1 MIIDEVDFLNT
12 IKKNTKI
19 TDEALLLKAYNFA
32 KEAHKFQKRDGGEP
46 YLVHPVEIAI
56 MVSEYKLDENSV
68 IAGLLHDTVEDTP
81 TTLKDI
87 SKNFGE
93 EVCYL
98 VNGLTKIENAKFQSR
113 TEKNA
118 ENFRKLILTTA
129 KDIRVLIIKLI
140 DVLNNMRTISGIK
153 DKERRDRFSSETL
166 MIYVPLAER
175 IGMYKLK
182 LELEDLCFKEL
193 FPLEREEI
201 LRNIK
206 KTKKNQKNIID
217 DILKKLSLKIK
228 FESGINCKIIG
239 REKRPYSVWKKMQK
253 KSISFEKL
261 RDIIAFRV
269 IVKNLQDCYRVLG
282 CINSNYV
289 MVPDTFK
296 DYINKPKVNG
306 YQSLH
311 IVVVGPKN
319 VKIEIQIRT
328 EEMNKVAEYG
338 VASHWMYKQNIK
350 KEKNLNEYNILK
362 ELVQNLEKED
372 FNIENFEDLKYEIY
386 EDEIFC
392 YTPKGD
398 IINLPIDSTGI
409 DFAYAIHRDVGNRC
423 CGVKINGVLSQFKTP
438 LHSGDDVEIITAKT
452 VQINEEW
459 LNFVK
464 TAKAKSE
471 IKAYLRNSRLAEF
484 EKIGREDVKTIAKE
498 LSVSIT
504 DDLIE
509 KNISKFNQGKTIQ
522 EIYSLIAQGKIKKKE
537 LIKILFPNLE
547 KDKLKDDVIIEK
559 GATKIKIGAPNNG
572 QIGVQGLD
580 KNVAYKYAKCCYP
593 IPPDEIVGVVNSGV
607 GITVHRKNCKTL
619 KNIKDER
626 IIDLEWNNELDNK
639 YIAKMVLTLESIPG
653 ILAKVVNLCAEKKL
667 NIIALTTLNESE
679 FYQELELK
687 IEIKNTEELDNFKA
701 SLRSIKGL
709 IDIMD

>member
-1 MIIDEVDFLNT
+1 MIIDEVEFLNT
-12 IKKNTKI
+12 IKKNIKI
-19 TDEALLLKAYNFA
+19 VDEALLLKAYNFA

-46 YLVHPVEIAI
+46 YFIHPIEIAI
-56 MVSEYKLDENSV
+56 MISEYKLDEDSV

-81 TTLKDI
+81 ITINDI

-93 EVCYL
+93 KIRYL
-98 VNGLTKIENAKFQSR
+98 VDGLTKIENAKFQSR

-140 DVLNNMRTISGIK
+140 DVLNNMRTIFGIK
-153 DKERRDRFSSETL
+153 DKDRRNRFSNETL

-175 IGMYKLK
+175 IGMYNLK

-193 FPLEREEI
+193 FPIEREEI
-201 LRNIK
+201 LKNIK
-206 KTKKNQKNIID
+206 KAKKNQKNIID

-228 FESGINCKIIG
+228 FENAINCKIIG

-261 RDIIAFRV
+261 RDIIAFRIV
-269 IVKNLQDCYRVLG
+269 VKNVQDCYRVLG
-282 CINSNYV
+282 CVNSNYV

-296 DYINKPKVNG
+296 DYINKPKING

-319 VKIEIQIRT
+319 VKIEVQIRT
-328 EEMNKVAEYG
+328 EEMNKIAEYG

-350 KEKNLNEYNILK
+350 NESNLDEYNILK

-398 IINLPIDSTGI
+398 IINLPVGSTGI
-409 DFAYAIHRDVGNRC
+409 DFAYAIHRDVGNKC
-423 CGVKINGVLSQFKTP
+423 CGVKINGILSQFKTP
-438 LHSGDDVEIITAKT
+438 LRSGDDVEIITAKT

-459 LNFVK
+459 LSFVK

-471 IKAYLRNSRLAEF
+471 IKTYIRNSRHAEF
-484 EKIGREDVKTIAKE
+484 EKIGREDIKLLAKE
-498 LSVSIT
+498 MSISIT

-509 KNISKFNQGKTIQ
+509 KNLSKFNQGKTV
-522 EIYSLIAQGKIKKKE
+522 EELYSLIGQGKIKKKE
-537 LIKILFPNLE
+537 LLKIIFPSLE
-547 KDKLKDDVIIEK
+547 KEKLKDDIIMEK
-559 GATKIKIGAPNNG
+559 GLTKIKIGGSNKA

-607 GITVHRKNCKTL
+607 GITVHKKNCNTI

-639 YIAKMVLTLESIPG
+639 YIAKMIITLESIPG
-653 ILAKVVNLCAEKKL
+653 ILAKVINLCAEKKI
-667 NIIALTTLNESE
+667 NIIGVTTINESE

-687 IEIKNTEELDNFKA
+687 IEIKNTEDLDNFKA
-701 SLRSIKGL
+701 SLRSIKGV
-709 IDIMD
+709 IDVKN

>member
-1 MIIDEVDFLNT
+1 MIIDEVEFLNI

-46 YLVHPVEIAI
+46 YFIHPMEIAI
-56 MVSEYKLDENSV
+56 MLSEYKLDESSV

-87 SKNFGE
+87 KKNFSDE
-93 EVCYL
+93 IAYL
-98 VNGLTKIENAKFQSR
+98 VDGLTKIENVKFQSR

-129 KDIRVLIIKLI
+129 KDIRVLIIKLN
-140 DVLNNMRTISGIK
+140 DVLHNMRTIYGIK
-153 DKERRDRFSSETL
+153 DKERRDRFSNETL

-182 LELEDLCFKEL
+182 LELEDLCFEEL
-193 FPLEREEI
+193 FPVEREEI
-201 LRNIK
+201 LKNIK
-206 KTKKNQKNIID
+206 KAKKNQKNIID
-217 DILKKLSLKIK
+217 DILKKLSLKIS

-269 IVKNLQDCYRVLG
+269 IVKNIQDCYRVLG
-282 CINSNYV
+282 CISSNYV

-296 DYINKPKVNG
+296 DYINKPKLNG
-306 YQSLH
+306 YQSIH

-350 KEKNLNEYNILK
+350 NESNLNQYNILK

-398 IINLPIDSTGI
+398 IINLPIGSTGI
-409 DFAYAIHRDVGNRC
+409 DFAYAIHRDIGNRC
-423 CGVKINGVLSQFKTP
+423 CGIKINGVLSQFKTP

-452 VQINEEW
+452 IQINEEW

-464 TAKAKSE
+464 TTKAKSD
-471 IKAYLRNSRLAEF
+471 IKSYLKNSRLTEF
-484 EKIGREDVKTIAKE
+484 EKIGREDVKAISKE
-498 LSVSIT
+498 ISIPIT

-509 KNISKFNQGKTIQ
+509 KNIAKFSQGKSIQ

-537 LIKILFPNLE
+537 FLKVLFPNLE
-547 KDKLKDDVIIEK
+547 KEKLKDDSILEK
-559 GATKIKIGAPNNG
+559 GKTKIKIASSNKE

-593 IPPDEIVGVVNSGV
+593 IPPDVIVGVVNSGT
-607 GITVHRKNCKTL
+607 GITVHKKNCKVL
-619 KNIKDER
+619 KTIKDER

-639 YIAKMVLTLESIPG
+639 YIAKILMTLESTSG
-653 ILAKVVNLCAEKKL
+653 ILAKVVNLCAEKKI

-687 IEIKNTEELDNFKA
+687 IEIKNAEELNNLKA
-701 SLRSIKGL
+701 SLRSIKGV
-709 IDIMD
+709 IDIKD